1 MTTIS
6 GSATTISGRDRMFL
20 AFDTPRTRQHVAF
33 VATLGLPHGAEPGHL
48 GRTLWRMRAA
58 QPVAPPFNYRLPRR
72 RAPWLARAWEV
83 VADSAIDLRH
93 HVRCH
98 TLRPPGDMNELARAV
113 SLLHSSPLDP
123 ARPLWEMHL
132 IGGLNAAADEHF
144 ALYFKF
150 HHALLDGEG
159 CLRRLRHMLSADPA
173 DDAMR
178 PLWGVVPAPPAGAQD
193 TASRPGGV
201 EGAPGLVTGPG
212 APGVVTG
219 PRRGEPDDSISQ
231 QQRRRRRIMPFTA
244 TRTVLNGRIGPS
256 RAVAMSSYDLDR
268 LRRVAGASG
277 ATVNEVLLAVCGSGL
292 RVYLNDRGELPRH
305 SLSAGVPMSVREP
318 TDLRAANVFTLMVID
333 LATDVAD
340 PVERLRRIVR
350 ASDKAKSDLRAMSR
364 SAAERHG
371 ARISVPLV
379 LQHLVGL
386 AGRVPPPYNVVVSNV
401 PGRGRPSY
409 FLGAKLKAVYALGSL
424 CHGTALFMA
433 ACSSNGR
440 LHLTITADRDTFPDL
455 RRLRV
460 HTDEALDE
468 LTRRAG

>member
-1 MTTIS
+1 MTTSS
-6 GSATTISGRDRMFL
+6 GIATTIGGRDRMFL

-58 QPVAPPFNYRLPRR
+58 QAVAPPFNYRLPRR

-123 ARPLWEMHL
+123 ARPLWELHL
-132 IGGLNAAADEHF
+132 IGGLNASADEHF

-159 CLRRLRHMLSADPA
+159 CLRRLRYMLSTDPA

-178 PLWGVVPAPPAGAQD
+178 PLWGVVPTPAPAGLPDEAPRTV
-193 TASRPGGV
+193 TAPL
-201 EGAPGLVTGPG
+201 P
-212 APGVVTG
+212 
-219 PRRGEPDDSISQ
+219 GEPDESPG
-231 QQRRRRRIMPFTA
+231 RRRRRRRVLPSAA
-244 TRTVLNGRIGPS
+244 TPSVLNGRIGPA
-256 RAVAMSSYDLDR
+256 RTVAMSSYDLDR
-268 LRRVAGASG
+268 LHTVAGAGG

-292 RVYLNDRGELPRH
+292 RAYLDGRGDLPRH

-318 TDLRAANVFTLMVID
+318 TDLRAANAFTLMVID

-340 PVERLRRIVR
+340 PVERLRRIAG
-350 ASDKAKSDLRAMSR
+350 ASDRAKSDLRAMSR

-371 ARISVPLV
+371 AHISVPLA

-401 PGRGRPSY
+401 PGRRRPSY
-409 FLGAKLKAVYALGSL
+409 FLGAPLKAVYALGSL

-433 ACSSNGR
+433 AYSSNGR

-468 LTRRAG
+468 LMRRAG